1 MFQQKFILFIYLK
14 FEEMKKTLL
23 AMSALMV
30 AASGFAQTNVVS
42 ASASKAVL
50 PRLNVRFQAQ
60 KVSDQA
66 PAVRHS
72 ASTGLYFTTPEGAFY
87 QGYGFDGRGYYWTKV
102 VLPLD
107 PATSFVKTGTGS
119 WRQGG
124 VDSPATGDFSFSA
137 PYGSGFFYGP
147 TLIQGTDSFCLGTN
161 NIYSKLYDNNDS
173 RLGSLRTRLDQYNNV
188 LHWGLIG
195 PDSIAPLYI
204 ADDHGSFEKQGKIYS
219 NGAAYG
225 FLDSNYLFGSG
236 KTSADNEDYTTVRIQ
251 QYMGKTTAPLYVE
264 SIVTEGRTSVA
275 AGPLTNGAV
284 LTAYVCGVTTREGR
298 NGQSTYVADLD
309 DVLDTLTAVATDTL
323 DFKSNEDDGYG
334 TFYTGHLVFSKK
346 VVDEFGTP
354 TNEPFVIPANKQFC
368 IVIDGL
374 DQDGV
379 SYGIDGLRLQDDIDS
394 KVQNGY
400 FDMKDSKG
408 NVTPAMFSFTTRL
421 VSKIAINGMYDG
433 ARSPEHPGMFTFEDA
448 SLKYNTVRISDDG
461 KTNLTDG
468 ATASIENNGAGLPGA
483 FVQTVLPF
491 FSADGTQ
498 NYSVE
503 GLPDWVSNI
512 KVVALKEESKQYAL
526 EFTAT
531 ALPAGTSKRA
541 ATVYVVSDKGAVSNP
556 IYLLQG
562 DATVADGIS
571 SASVENVG
579 NKADFRTYNLAGQR
593 VNASYKGVVIANG
606 KKYLQK

>member
-1 MFQQKFILFIYLK
+1 
-14 FEEMKKTLL
+14 MKKTLL

-30 AASGFAQTNVVS
+30 AASGFAQTSVVS

-50 PRLNVRFQAQ
+50 PRMNVRFQAQ
-60 KVSDQA
+60 RADQPA
-66 PAVRHS
+66 PAVRRS
-72 ASTGLYFTTPEGAFY
+72 ASTGLYFTAPEGSFY
-87 QGYGFDGRGYYWTKV
+87 QGYGLDGTGLYVTKV
-102 VLPLD
+102 ILPLY
-107 PATSFVKTGTGS
+107 PASTFTKTGTGS
-119 WRQGG
+119 WRIDGRDQ
-124 VDSPATGDFSFSA
+124 SAAGDLSYTL
-137 PYGSGFFYGP
+137 PYGSVFYGP
-147 TLIQGTDSFCLGTN
+147 SLVQGTDSFCLGTN
-161 NIYSKLYDNNDS
+161 NIYTKLYDTNDS
-173 RLGSLRTRLDQYNNV
+173 RIASFRATLDEISAP

-195 PDSIAPLYI
+195 PDSTTNLLYVT
-204 ADDHGSFEKQGKIYS
+204 DDHGSYLSKENKYYT

-236 KTSADNEDYTTVRIQ
+236 NVDNDGDGTMDYICTSIQ

-264 SIVTEGRTSVA
+264 NIVTEGRTKVE

-284 LTAYVCGVTTREGR
+284 LTAYVCGVTTAQRRDG
-298 NGQSTYVADLD
+298 STMYVADLD
-309 DVLDTLTAVATDTL
+309 DVLDTLTAEAADTL
-323 DFKSNEDDGYG
+323 DFKTNEDDGYG
-334 TFYTGHLVFSKK
+334 TFYVGHLVFSKK

-368 IVIDGL
+368 IVVSGL
-374 DQDGV
+374 DKAGV
-379 SYGIDGLRLQDDIDS
+379 SYGIDGLAMQDDADADR
-394 KVQNGY
+394 QGGY
-400 FDMKDSKG
+400 FDVKNTKG
-408 NVTPAMFSFTTRL
+408 DKYDAAFTFTD
-421 VSKIAINGMYDG
+421 KIAAKIALNGMYDG
-433 ARSPEHPGMFTFEDA
+433 ARSPEHPGMFKNEDA

-468 ATASIENNGAGLPGA
+468 ATASFENNGTGLSGA
-483 FVQTVLPF
+483 LVQTVLHF
-491 FSADGTQ
+491 FSTDGTQ
-498 NYSVE
+498 NYTVQ
-503 GLPDWVSNI
+503 GLPDWVTGVNVDVI
-512 KVVALKEESKQYAL
+512 DEKSKQYAL
-526 EFTAT
+526 EFKAS
-531 ALPAGTSKRA
+531 ALPAGTTKRA